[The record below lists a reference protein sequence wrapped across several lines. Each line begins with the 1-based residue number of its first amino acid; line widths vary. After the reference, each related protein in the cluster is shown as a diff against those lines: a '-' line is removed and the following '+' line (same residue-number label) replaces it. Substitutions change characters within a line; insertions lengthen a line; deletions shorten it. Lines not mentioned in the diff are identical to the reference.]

1 MKNVAVIGG
10 SGFIGTRLCQRLSEQ
25 DNVSFSILDIAPSAG
40 FPQLVIPCDV
50 TQPAQ
55 LSDALKG
62 KDCIINLSAEHKDNV
77 QPIQRYYDVNVQGA
91 ENVCQAARDNDI
103 QHIIF
108 TSSVAIY
115 GLVEQETF
123 EDGDINYFNHYGQSK
138 YEAEQVYLKWLEEDK
153 DNRTLTII
161 RPTVVFGEGNRG
173 NVYNLLKQIS
183 SGNFIMIGDGT
194 NKKSLAYVE
203 NVAAFIQH
211 RLSFD
216 GSLEV
221 FNYAD
226 KPDLPVNELVTIA
239 NQALDKKPSKLRL
252 PYALGMLGGYGFDL
266 LAKVTG
272 REFPISSVRVKKFCA
287 TTQFGSKY
295 RDATGFTPPVDL
307 PAALSKTIQNEFK

>member
-10 SGFIGTRLCQRLSEQ
+10 SGFIGTRLCNRLAKQ
-25 DNVSFSILDIAPSAG
+25 GDVSFNILDIAPSDA
-40 FPQLVIPCDV
+40 FAQQHKYCDV
-50 TQPAQ
+50 TQPKQ
-55 LSDALKG
+55 LADALKG
-62 KDCIINLSAEHKDNV
+62 MDCIINLSAEHKDNV

-91 ENVCQAARDNDI
+91 ENVCNAAREQNI

-138 YEAEQVYLKWLEEDK
+138 YEAEQVYLKWQEEDK
-153 DNRTLTII
+153 ANRTLTII

-183 SGNFIMIGDGT
+183 SGKFIMIGDGT

-216 GSLEV
+216 GELEI

-239 NQALDKKPSKLRL
+239 NKALDKKPSKLRL
-252 PYALGMLGGYGFDL
+252 PYTLGMLGGYGFDV

-287 TTQFGSKY
+287 TTQFGSKH

-307 PAALSKTIQNEFK
+307 PSALSKTIQCEFK